1 MDRIERKRTWRSVN
15 RMGILVLLDILTV
28 LFSYGF
34 ALFLRFDFS
43 FSRIVESSVPY
54 IEIYLRSM
62 PLWCGVTLTVFF
74 LLRLY
79 HSIWRQA
86 SVAEMK
92 SIIFA
97 YALLAPCYALIV
109 WKMELELPKSY
120 YIMGFLVNFCL
131 TTGCRFSFRILRYI
145 AVTMSHTDRETGDRI
160 MVIGAGSAGQML
172 IKELHNSDKLVS
184 KVCCVIDD
192 NPNKRG
198 KQIEG
203 VDIVG
208 NRHDIV
214 NMAKKYN
221 ISRIVYAIPSSRP
234 EERSAILNI
243 CKETNCRLQTIP
255 GMYQLLNNEV
265 EISRLR
271 DVEVTDLLGREQ
283 VKVNNEEIFADLGGK
298 VVLVTGG
305 GGSIGSE
312 LCRQIAQA
320 NPKRLVIFEIYENNA
335 YAIQQELKRSCPG
348 LDLVALIG
356 SVRNTNRINDVMKT
370 YRPDIVFHAAA
381 HKHVPLMEDSPN
393 EAIKNNVIGTYK
405 TATAAA
411 AWGVK
416 KFVLISTDKAVNPT
430 NIMGASKRLCE
441 MVVQMMDRQSP
452 NTCFV
457 AVRFGNVLGSN
468 GSVIPLFKKQIA
480 EGGPVTVT
488 DRRIIRYFMTIPE
501 AISLVLQPSYYAAGG
516 EIFVLEMGEPVK
528 IDDMARN
535 LIRLSGFTPDVDI
548 KIVYTGL
555 RPGEK
560 LYEEML
566 MNEEGLRET
575 ENKLIHIGNPI
586 EMDDDWFRDMLHR
599 LDEASRSESDDIRTL
614 VSQAVPTYKYTPE
627 REPLCL

>member
-501 AISLVLQPSYYAAGG
+501 AISLVLQASYYAAGG